1 MKGAVGGAW
10 PALPSAQ
17 TTAVAGVQRGVRAS
31 SPSGRG
37 GGQEEPGDWPLLVCL
52 PGDWPERP
60 WGWGGGEIGHALG
73 APPPPSGRHD
83 GFRPSAGKGP
93 WWSGCNP
100 RQIQRTGRLWPFASS
115 LLLKMSHFD
124 NKAIKHRSDWLPNVH
139 MGWVGIADSTLLPLF
154 PVNNSC
160 TSVRFHRSYHVGTS
174 HFTAIWVNCERKPPP
189 PMAVCNCFSSIQ
201 PVVILWN
208 NAFLRLDF
216 SDKALYCKNSLEASL
231 PYTHPAGGLKNLG
244 MDNFQSLTCLILSH
258 FLRPWL
264 KWSFFSPYIA
274 HPCSSRARS

>member
-1 MKGAVGGAW
+1 MIGRCLSAC
-10 PALPSAQ
+10 PAI
-17 TTAVAGVQRGVRAS
+17 GQRG
-31 SPSGRG
+31 RG
-37 GGQEEPGDWPLLVCL
+37 DG
-52 PGDWPERP
+52 
-60 WGWGGGEIGHALG
+60 GGGEIGHALG

-93 WWSGCNP
+93 WWSGWNP

-139 MGWVGIADSTLLPLF
+139 MGWVGIADSALLPLF

-189 PMAVCNCFSSIQ
+189 PWLCVTASPQYN
-201 PVVILWN
+201 LW
-208 NAFLRLDF
+208 
-216 SDKALYCKNSLEASL
+216 
-231 PYTHPAGGLKNLG
+231 
-244 MDNFQSLTCLILSH
+244 LSCGIMH
-258 FLRPWL
+258 F
-264 KWSFFSPYIA
+264 
-274 HPCSSRARS
+274 CV